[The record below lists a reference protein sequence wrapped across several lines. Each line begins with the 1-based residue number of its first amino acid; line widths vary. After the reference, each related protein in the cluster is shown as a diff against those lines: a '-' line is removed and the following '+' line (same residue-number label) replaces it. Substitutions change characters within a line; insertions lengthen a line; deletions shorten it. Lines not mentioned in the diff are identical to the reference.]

1 MSDLYQLG
9 RRLTDLANQGM
20 GAPELDISPSEFLV
34 LRDLVMN
41 GRSSITDT
49 VARTGLAQSRV
60 STCVKTLAERG
71 WVNTL
76 SDPADG
82 RRTLAE
88 VTAEVAAE
96 SDRRRGRDATDA
108 LDIVLADCPPVER
121 ARLAQA
127 LQRLYQLLVP
137 ETVAPPKSP
146 VRARAPR
153 LLGGSGGRGR
163 DQGGVQPA

>member
-20 GAPELDISPSEFLV
+20 GAPELDVSPSEFMV

-49 VARTGLAQSRV
+49 VGRTGLAQSRV
-60 STCVKTLAERG
+60 STSVKALAGRG
-71 WVNTL
+71 WVVTL

-88 VTAEVAAE
+88 VTPEVAAE
-96 SDRRRGRDATDA
+96 ASHRRGRNVTDA
-108 LDIVLADCPPVER
+108 LDAVLADCPPTER
-121 ARLAQA
+121 DQLADA
-127 LQRLYQLLVP
+127 LRKLHQLLVANQ
-137 ETVAPPKSP
+137 TSP
-146 VRARAPR
+146 AAR
-153 LLGGSGGRGR
+153 G
-163 DQGGVQPA
+163 